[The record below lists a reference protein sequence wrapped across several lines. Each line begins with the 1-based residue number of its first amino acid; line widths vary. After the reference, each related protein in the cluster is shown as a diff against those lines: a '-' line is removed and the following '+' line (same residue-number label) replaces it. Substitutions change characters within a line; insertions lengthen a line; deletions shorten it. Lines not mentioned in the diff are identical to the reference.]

1 MVKAGDQLHNP
12 LSGETFLI
20 LKTAADT
27 AGEQFVME
35 TTVPPHGGTRVPP
48 HLHPAH
54 TMRLTIMAGAMD
66 LWIDRPANRQV
77 YSATDSVTIPARTTY
92 HWAVPGPD
100 TLRFV
105 TEMEPAGE
113 WELLFESMCAIGR
126 SATGK
131 KLNPLLASVSVL
143 NRRRDH
149 LYFVG
154 LPIKLQQA
162 LFAGVAALARRWGYQ
177 DYYPYLGGL

>member
-20 LKTAADT
+20 LQTAADT
-27 AGEQFVME
+27 GGALFAME
-35 TTVPPHGGTRVPP
+35 TCVPAQGGTHVPP

-54 TMRLTIMAGAMD
+54 NMRLTIMTGEMN
-66 LWIDRPANRQV
+66 LWIGRPANRRIYGARDEV
-77 YSATDSVTIPARTTY
+77 NLPARTPY
-92 HWAVPGPD
+92 HWTVTGPG

-105 TEMEPAGE
+105 TELQPAGE

-126 SATGK
+126 AAAAK
-131 KLNPLLASVSVL
+131 KLNALLASMCVL
-143 NRRRDH
+143 NRRRNH
-149 LYFVG
+149 LYFSG
-154 LPIKLQQA
+154 PPISLQQA

-177 DYYPYLGGL
+177 DYYPYSGAT